1 MIRIAAIVSVV
12 VLQSVSIWAHTQT
25 KILTL
30 MGVRFEITAIASTPQ
45 QTQQGIDVGIAEISR
60 IEQFLS
66 PHIALSEVSIIN
78 KNAGIQPVQV
88 SKELCDLILRSKKVS
103 ELSGGLFDVSW
114 ASMDPIWRF
123 DGSMKE
129 LPAPEIIAHAIR
141 LINYNDIIVNTDSN
155 TVFLKHTG
163 MKIAFG
169 AIGKGYAANKAR
181 DAMKLAGIHSGIV
194 IAGGDLITW
203 GSPEDSQ
210 QWTIGIADPREP
222 EKAVSWLDVGELSV
236 VTSGTYEKFTEIHGI
251 RYSHIINP
259 KTGYPSTGLISATIV
274 CPDAELGDALATT
287 CMLLGEKEALALI
300 NKIKGVDCI
309 LITQDFKIVAS
320 NNIQL
325 QPYTVQSTYRIIK

>member
-1 MIRIAAIVSVV
+1 MMRIASIVSILL
-12 VLQSVSIWAHTQT
+12 VLNTIVWAHTQT

-30 MGVRFEITAIASTPQ
+30 MGVRFEITAIAP
-45 QTQQGIDVGIAEISR
+45 TQQETQRGIDIGIAEISR

-66 PHIALSEVSIIN
+66 PHIAQSEVSYIN
-78 KNAGIQPVQV
+78 NNAGVKPVHV

-129 LPAPEIIAHAIR
+129 LPSPEIIAHAIR

-155 TVFLKHTG
+155 TVFLKHMG
-163 MKIAFG
+163 MKISFG

-181 DAMKLAGIHSGIV
+181 DAMKLAGIQSGIV

-203 GSPEDSQ
+203 GSPEDAKL
-210 QWTIGIADPREP
+210 WTIGIADPREP
-222 EKAVSWLDVGELSV
+222 EKAVSWLDVGEMSV
-236 VTSGTYEKFTEIHGI
+236 VTSGTYEKYTEINGI
-251 RYSHIINP
+251 RYAHIINP
-259 KTGYPSTGLISATIV
+259 KTGYPATGLISATII

-287 CMLLGEKEALALI
+287 CMLLGEVEALKLV
-300 NKIKGVDCI
+300 NKIKGVECI
-309 LITQDFKIVAS
+309 VITQDFRIVAS

-325 QPYTVQSTYRIIK
+325 QPYTVQSAYRIIK